1 MHSPVTSAPASD
13 KHASTK
19 ACQLASGIGVKGGG
33 GEGGDGGGGGKGV
46 GSGGSAA
53 VGSAGSAA
61 AGSAGSAGS
70 AAVGSVDSAVGSA
83 DSAAA
88 DSAAGKKYPPLLLAR
103 QTPLANPRFPLSGPR
118 STPPHLWSNSPFS
131 QISSPIVRQ
140 LRLCLRLSPRTTS
153 LDTELAPKTATP
165 ISSSRGAC

>member
-1 MHSPVTSAPASD
+1 MV
-13 KHASTK
+13 
-19 ACQLASGIGVKGGG
+19 
-33 GEGGDGGGGGKGV
+33 
-46 GSGGSAA
+46 GSAA
-53 VGSAGSAA
+53 VGSAGSA
-61 AGSAGSAGS
+61 GSV
-70 AAVGSVDSAVGSA
+70 AVGSVDSAVGSA

-118 STPPHLWSNSPFS
+118 STPPHLWSNFPFS

>member
-1 MHSPVTSAPASD
+1 M
-13 KHASTK
+13 
-19 ACQLASGIGVKGGG
+19 
-33 GEGGDGGGGGKGV
+33 
-46 GSGGSAA
+46 GSVMEAA
-53 VGSAGSAA
+53 VGSVGSAAGSAA
-61 AGSAGSAGS
+61 AGSA
-70 AAVGSVDSAVGSA
+70 V
-83 DSAAA
+83 
-88 DSAAGKKYPPLLLAR
+88 GKKYPPLLLAR